1 MRSNYVTPAVVLR
14 TWPFG
19 ESDKII
25 SFLTKNHGKITGIAK
40 GAKRSKK
47 RFANSLEPFS
57 FVNVRF
63 QDMPNRSLVFIA
75 GCELETN
82 LKRLITSLEKIAF
95 ASYCVEITAGLI
107 AEREENLAIFEH
119 LRTGLSY
126 LNEHQASLEFLIS
139 FELRLLKLAG
149 YQPLLN
155 SCRRCGCYPDVTDP
169 IQSRSLN
176 WHFSF
181 RDGGILCTAC
191 AKLTKDVLPMPRE
204 TLETMRR
211 MQEEQ
216 MQIEALPASLTVLK
230 QIRTVIL
237 KFIQLHV
244 DREIKSAP
252 FLYQFSS

>member
-1 MRSNYVTPAVVLR
+1 MRSSYITPAVVLR

-63 QDMPNRSLVFIA
+63 QDVPNRSLVFIA

-82 LKRLITSLEKIAF
+82 LKGLITSLEKIAF
-95 ASYCVEITAGLI
+95 ASYCVEITAALI

-126 LNEHQASLEFLIS
+126 LNEHQASLEFLIF
-139 FELRLLKLAG
+139 FELKLLKLAG
-149 YQPLLN
+149 YQPLLT
-155 SCRRCGCYPDVTDP
+155 SCRRCGCHRDATDQMP
-169 IQSRSLN
+169 SRLLN

-181 RDGGILCTAC
+181 RDGGILCAAC
-191 AKLTKDVLPMPRE
+191 SKLTKDVLPMPKE
-204 TLETMRR
+204 TLDTMRC
-211 MQEEQ
+211 MQEAQ
-216 MQIEALPASLTVLK
+216 MQIETVPASVAVLK
-230 QIRTVIL
+230 QIRTVVV